1 MAKKKKKSEMKKSS
15 WLDTYADTI
24 TLLLTFFVLLYSMST
39 IDAEKVRQISQAFNE
54 IMNGKS
60 ADSILEYDLYDGQ
73 VPIIGG
79 DSDTDDSDIDVNQQ
93 ATYQDIKEFVD
104 KNDLSSYL
112 DIIQDERGV
121 ILQLRDNILFETGE
135 ATLKSDALVILDKI
149 SALISTLPNNVNVE
163 GHTDNV
169 PINTNEFPS
178 NWELSS
184 ARAVNVVRYF
194 VDKKGQDAK
203 RFTAESHAD
212 TEPITDN
219 DTAEHRAENRRVNI
233 LIVANNE
240 E

>member
-1 MAKKKKKSEMKKSS
+1 MAKKKKKAEMKKSS
-15 WLDTYADTI
+15 WLDTYSDTI

-39 IDAEKVRQISQAFNE
+39 VDAEKVRQISQAFNE

-79 DSDTDDSDIDVNQQ
+79 DSDKDDSDIDINQQ

-169 PINTNEFPS
+169 PINTDEFPS

-194 VDKKGQDAK
+194 IDNKGQDAS

-219 DTAEHRAENRRVNI
+219 DTTEHRAENRRVNI